1 MKINKVVNNLKNKGA
16 DFQFITSCENNAWL
30 LNIRGKD
37 AEYTPVPHSYVLIDK
52 NKNVKL
58 FCDPR
63 KISRSLKNYFF
74 RRLNFLIL
82 NL

>member
-1 MKINKVVNNLKNKGA
+1 MLGFLI
-16 DFQFITSCENNAWL
+16 SE
-30 LNIRGKD
+30 GKD

-63 KISRSLKNYFF
+63 KISRSLKNYFSED
-74 RRLNFLIL
+74 
-82 NL
+82 